1 MNMFSLTL
9 AYLRDRKLATLLNI
23 LLLTL
28 GVATLVLLRIFSSQ
42 LESRM
47 DRDAQGIDLVVGA
60 KGSPM
65 QLILSSVF
73 HIDAPTGNVPLET
86 VDLLRQQATV
96 RQAIPLALG
105 DNFRGFRIVGTE
117 PAYVD
122 LYGGSLADGRLFAK
136 PMEAVIG
143 SDVATGTGA
152 GLGQRFSGSHGLG
165 EGGHV
170 HDATP
175 FVVVGRLKP
184 TGTVLDRLIL
194 TPVESVWEAHGIAH
208 EHEAHEHDAHDNDA
222 HEHEAHE
229 HDAHDHDAHEHEA
242 HDHEAHSESGNSAR
256 DAGAATEL
264 KPEVTAVLVQYR
276 SALGAVQLPGF
287 INRQTSLQAAVPA
300 VELARVLSLVGI
312 GLDTMRVLALLQML
326 TAGLS
331 IFVALYG
338 SLQRRQGDMALLR
351 VIGASRAQVFGQVML
366 EGLLLAAAGAVLG
379 LLLGHSVIGIAQ
391 IFFPELHELGISAL
405 HVDPAEMLIVLGA
418 LGLGLL
424 AALLPAIQ
432 VYRTDLAQTLAEA
445 Q

>member
-1 MNMFSLTL
+1 MNILSLTL
-9 AYLRDRKLATLLNI
+9 AYLRDRKLATALNI

-28 GVATLVLLRIFSSQ
+28 GVATLVLLRLFSSQ
-42 LESRM
+42 LENRM
-47 DRDAQGIDLVVGA
+47 DRDSQGIDLVVGA

-65 QLILSSVF
+65 QLILSGVF
-73 HIDAPTGNVPLET
+73 HVDAPTGNVPLET
-86 VDLLRQQATV
+86 VDLLRRQATV
-96 RQAIPLALG
+96 GQAIPLALG

-117 PAYVD
+117 TAYVD
-122 LYGGSLADGRLFAK
+122 LYGGKLADGRLFEG
-136 PMEAVIG
+136 PLEVVIG
-143 SDVATGTGA
+143 SDVAIGTGA

-165 EGGHV
+165 DGGHQ
-170 HDATP
+170 HEATP

-194 TPVESVWEAHGIAH
+194 TSIESVWQVHGIH
-208 EHEAHEHDAHDNDA
+208 HDAGEDEHAHADDA
-222 HEHEAHE
+222 HAHPEA
-229 HDAHDHDAHEHEA
+229 EA
-242 HDHEAHSESGNSAR
+242 SAQ
-256 DAGAATEL
+256 DAGVATAPR
-264 KPEVTAVLVQYR
+264 PEVTAILVQYR

-287 INRQTSLQAAVPA
+287 INRQTDLQAAVPA

-338 SLQRRQGDMALLR
+338 SLQKRQGDMALLR

-379 LLLGHSVIGIAQ
+379 LLLGHAVIGAAQ
-391 IFFPELHELGISAL
+391 AVFPELQELGVSAL
-405 HVDPAEMLIVLGA
+405 RFDPAELLIVLGA